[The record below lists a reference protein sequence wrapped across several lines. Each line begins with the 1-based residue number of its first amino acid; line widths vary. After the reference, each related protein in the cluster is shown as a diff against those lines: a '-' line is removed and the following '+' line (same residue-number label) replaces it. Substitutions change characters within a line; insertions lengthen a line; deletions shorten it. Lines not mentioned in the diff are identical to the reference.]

1 MERTSS
7 LAHRKLPRA
16 RLLACLGALTLA
28 TLALGGCAASTPP
41 AAMNSAALAQ
51 RAYAENATIR
61 SVSQALDQRVDL
73 MLAAHMA
80 EATP

>member
-16 RLLACLGALTLA
+16 RLLAGLGAVLLA
-28 TLALGGCAASTPP
+28 TLALGGCATSASPE
-41 AAMNSAALAQ
+41 AMNPAALAQ
-51 RAYAENATIR
+51 KAYAENATIR

-73 MLAAHMA
+73 MLATHMA